1 MSSSNSTP
9 PAPSRRAAQL
19 GLGAAIVL
27 LIACITLIVGASSAT
42 DTQQS
47 NTTVHSSAS
56 R

>member
-1 MSSSNSTP
+1 MPSSNPTP

-42 DTQQS
+42 DTQPA
-47 NTTVHSSAS
+47 NATVHSSVS